1 MADSLRL
8 ICVGPPG
15 FVDAAGCKQHL
26 VAIGSRTGR
35 NLERRVQ
42 TECGRSRDPERTA
55 AFEPEADASGDVT
68 AAMWSACCK
77 INNSPTRTF
86 NEGRRSQSQRIF

>member
-15 FVDAAGCKQHL
+15 FVDAAGRKQHL

-42 TECGRSRDPERTA
+42 TVS
-55 AFEPEADASGDVT
+55 
-68 AAMWSACCK
+68 
-77 INNSPTRTF
+77 
-86 NEGRRSQSQRIF
+86 RRSNFAGECRRLRPAAGQPSPARPTGSL